1 MISLMIKNIMN
12 PSHKQA
18 KIYNFNQGQS
28 KITLNIKFDKYR
40 IKIRTKLKKI

>member
-28 KITLNIKFDKYR
+28 KVNLNIKFV
-40 IKIRTKLKKI
+40 KIKLKLEQN